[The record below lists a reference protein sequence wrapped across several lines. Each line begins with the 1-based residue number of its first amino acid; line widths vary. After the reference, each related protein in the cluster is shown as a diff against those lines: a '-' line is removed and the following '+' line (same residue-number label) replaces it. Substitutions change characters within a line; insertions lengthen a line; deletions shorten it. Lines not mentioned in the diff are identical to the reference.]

1 MQLVGDIKGDTKIL
15 MGKIDHEGGRK
26 IPAEDFVW
34 PGSGEVAFT
43 GGGTAHHL
51 DGNIEGKIQGFA
63 QNGGFCR
70 KRIERDAHVV
80 VDELNADP
88 HARTARVDQL
98 TAHRH
103 QDRCGAFN
111 LFSGAASQQ

>member
-1 MQLVGDIKGDTKIL
+1 

-26 IPAEDFVW
+26 ISTEDFVR

-43 GGGTAHHL
+43 GSSTAHYL

-70 KRIERDAHVV
+70 QRIERDAHVV
-80 VDELNADP
+80 VDKLNADP

-103 QDRCGAFN
+103 QDRRGAFN
-111 LFSGAASQQ
+111 LFSSAASQQ